1 MAMETLIWIVPIQNF
16 FRSLFPVLEVNRE
29 IDRVNTDREI
39 LRIWTFFTQYESLI
53 SVRFFKKY
61 TSA

>member
-29 IDRVNTDREI
+29 IDRVNTDRKI

-61 TSA
+61 TGA